1 MSNNFIEIYTLYPPR
16 DVLVN
21 LNQVTSI
28 VVLYLPEKEEEYWVN
43 LVGNESYM
51 IDKNQYE
58 AIKAKLIDNE
68 EAE

>member
-43 LVGNESYM
+43 LVGDEGYM
-51 IDKNQYE
+51 IDSDQYK